1 MPTVLVTGASRGIG
15 LGLVRAFAGRGW
27 SVLACA
33 RDPAAMPAIEGAVER
48 HPLDVAD
55 AGSIARLAAAL
66 AGRAID
72 LLINNAGIYGQ
83 RDAALGRIDHE
94 GWLRVLATNTL
105 GPVRVL
111 EAVLPSLR
119 AGRGR
124 TVVTV
129 SSVMGSLARVAGP
142 GALPYRSSKTA
153 VNMAMRSIAQELAPE
168 GFTVVVVHPGWV
180 RTDMGGPGAAIDVE
194 TSVRGLVALIDRL
207 QPADSGRFFD
217 YTGTELPW

>member
-15 LGLVRAFAGRGW
+15 LGLARAFAGRGW
-27 SVLACA
+27 DVLVCA
-33 RDPAAMPAIEGAVER
+33 RDPSALPAIEGSVER

-55 AGSIARLAAAL
+55 AGSIARLAAGL
-66 AGRAID
+66 AGRPID
-72 LLINNAGIYGQ
+72 LLINNAGIFGQ
-83 RDAALGRIDHE
+83 RDAALGRMDYE
-94 GWLRVLATNTL
+94 SWLRVLVTNTL

-111 EAVLPSLR
+111 EALLASLR
-119 AGRGR
+119 AGRAR

-142 GALPYRSSKTA
+142 GALPYRSSKAA

-168 GFTVVVVHPGWV
+168 GFTVVLVHPGWV

-217 YTGTELPW
+217 YTGAELPW